1 MLTRFGP
8 EGAWP
13 ESPAQRRR
21 ENAGLA
27 KLPAKR

>member
-13 ESPAQRRR
+13 ESRRR